1 MTLLK
6 EGMWVI
12 KKSWKCSGRVSE
24 RISRYVWLV
33 NLVALSPDGL
43 EQCSFITA
51 HQVKKGKVEILK

>member
-6 EGMWVI
+6 KGMWVI
-12 KKSWKCSGRVSE
+12 SKSWKCSGRVSE

-33 NLVALSPDGL
+33 DLVGLSPDGL
-43 EQCSFITA
+43 KQCRCITA